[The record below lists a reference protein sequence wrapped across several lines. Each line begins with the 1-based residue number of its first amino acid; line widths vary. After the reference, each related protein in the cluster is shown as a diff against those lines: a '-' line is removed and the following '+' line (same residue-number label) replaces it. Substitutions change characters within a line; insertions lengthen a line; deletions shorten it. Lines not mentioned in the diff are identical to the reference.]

1 MPRFVLKILALKF
14 KYLGDVAI
22 MVPALRALKER
33 WPTAQLDVL
42 VAKEAAPVVSE
53 LPWVHKVWSFHRSRG
68 RASIRSSLP
77 LILALRK
84 QNFDRSVDFVGND
97 RGAIL
102 SWCIGAQRRLG
113 PKVPLGFVGRS
124 LCYTQTIPEAPREWN
139 EVRRDLHVLSAWD
152 VPAPSSTDHEV
163 HASQALAETAAK
175 VLPETDVIL
184 AHISASRSKK
194 EWHLSGWIE
203 TARKAEAANI
213 PIVFSSGNT
222 ERERRQL
229 AILKKSAS
237 AIRILEPTES
247 LDLFLAVIKRVRVF
261 VSGDTGPLHFATGLG
276 VPTVG
281 IFGPTLPS
289 EWAPLGPS
297 CSTLAGGS
305 CTCSGHAFDCS
316 SATPC
321 IAQVSPSDVWQQI
334 ERVYSRA
341 GH

>member
-1 MPRFVLKILALKF
+1 VGFVLKILALKF

-22 MVPALRALKER
+22 MVPALRALNER
-33 WPTAQLDVL
+33 WPSAQLDVL
-42 VAKEAAPVVSE
+42 VANEAVPILSE
-53 LPWVHKVWSFHRSRG
+53 LPWVHKVWGFHRSRG
-68 RASIRSSLP
+68 SASIRSSLP

-113 PKVPLGFVGRS
+113 PKVPLGFAGRS

-152 VPAPSSTDHEV
+152 VPAPSSIDHEV
-163 HASQALAETAAK
+163 HAAQFLEEAAAK
-175 VLPETDVIL
+175 VLPEANVIL

-194 EWHLSGWIE
+194 EWHLGGWIE
-203 TARKAEAANI
+203 TARRAEAANI
-213 PIVFSSGNT
+213 PIVFSSGTT
-222 ERERRQL
+222 ERERKQL
-229 AILKKSAS
+229 AVLKTLAP

-247 LDLFLAVIKRVRVF
+247 LDLFLAIIKRVRVF

-276 VPTVG
+276 VPSIG

-297 CSTLAGGS
+297 CSTVAGGS
-305 CTCSGHAFDCS
+305 CTCSGHAFECS
-316 SATPC
+316 SASPC
-321 IAQVSPSDVWQQI
+321 IGQVTPAAVWQQI
-334 ERVYSRA
+334 ERAYSRA
-341 GH
+341 SR